1 MRCLP
6 MARKKAEI
14 MSTRHASEKSA
25 RNWDGIAA
33 LIAALIGLLALC
45 VSAYTAH
52 IQREQARAQVWTQL
66 QFGSS
71 DTEQDLIVVNKG
83 IGPARIESLRLYVD
97 GKAQVDW
104 QHLLVALGV
113 KLNNK
118 VQSTVSDTVIAAN
131 EKLVILKIESA
142 EDWHVLREQKSRI
155 KTRACY
161 CSVLDD
167 CRVFDNR
174 IVQKKNADTAVA
186 RCDRSEDEEF
196 TE

>member
-1 MRCLP
+1 MP
-6 MARKKAEI
+6 APE
-14 MSTRHASEKSA
+14 STSTHPTR

-71 DTEQDLIVVNKG
+71 DPDMNLLVVNKG

-97 GKAQVDW
+97 GKAQPDW
-104 QHLLVALGV
+104 KHVMDALGV
-113 KLNNK
+113 KLTGYI
-118 VQSTVSDTVIAAN
+118 QSTASDTVIAAG
-131 EKLVILKIESA
+131 EKLVTLKINNA
-142 EDWHVLREQKSRI
+142 EDWKLLREQTARI
-155 KTRACY
+155 RTRACY

-174 IVQKKNADTAVA
+174 VRKKADADVAVD
-186 RCDRSEDEEF
+186 RCERSEDEEF